1 MLNIVTLRIFG
12 YCRLSH
18 EENLMLL
25 FKNFVLILSIL
36 VLVACSPAPTATPL
50 PTSTRAPTPTT
61 VPAATLGPTRVPSPS
76 GSTGAATL
84 TPIVSDQPGL
94 VIRGYVQL
102 ADGSG
107 VPGVKIYRAFASYSG
122 DVAATTDQAGNYQSD
137 FTPIPGDEMVR
148 VWAELP
154 GYTFDPA
161 GKTNWMQGAYFWR
174 HYHSFENRVL
184 NFVAKP
190 N

>member
-1 MLNIVTLRIFG
+1 MKWI
-12 YCRLSH
+12 SSK
-18 EENLMLL
+18 NLGRNLIL
-25 FKNFVLILSIL
+25 FVLALA
-36 VLVACSPAPTATPL
+36 ACSHTPTATPL
-50 PTSTRAPTPTT
+50 PMPTHASTPTP
-61 VPAATLGPTRVPSPS
+61 VPATLAPMHAPN

-102 ADGSG
+102 ANGSG
-107 VPGVKIYRAFASYSG
+107 VPGVEIYRAFASYSG
-122 DVAATTDQAGNYQSD
+122 DVVATTDQAGNYQSD
-137 FTPIPGDEMVR
+137 FKPIPGDEMVR

-154 GYTFDPA
+154 GYTFEPA
-161 GKTNWMQGAYFWR
+161 GKVDWLQGAYFWR